1 MELSN
6 ADLQRMCSAE
16 HAAFVQCAQKNG
28 AEAAGGSAC
37 RVQREALERCATAT
51 AQLVRAINEGCA
63 AEHAAFTMC
72 VKHARDANRECVQ
85 QQDAYWQCA
94 QRHAT
99 VPLTTDER

>member
-1 MELSN
+1 MELTN
-6 ADLQRMCSAE
+6 DDLQRQCAPQ

-28 AEAAGGSAC
+28 AEAASGSMC
-37 RVQREALERCATAT
+37 RRQREALERCATSH
-51 AQLVRAINEGCA
+51 AQLVRSINEGCS

-72 VKHARDANRECVQ
+72 VTHARDANRECVQ

-99 VPLTTDER
+99 VALTND